1 MTDISLVPVGRV
13 VADGSRVTG
22 GRRWRLGYG
31 GQEDKDLNT
40 DWLSW
45 SKKLENNGVFLVDI

>member
-22 GRRWRLGYG
+22 GRRWRLSYG
-31 GQEDKDLNT
+31 GKEDSDLNT
-40 DWLSW
+40 D
-45 SKKLENNGVFLVDI
+45 